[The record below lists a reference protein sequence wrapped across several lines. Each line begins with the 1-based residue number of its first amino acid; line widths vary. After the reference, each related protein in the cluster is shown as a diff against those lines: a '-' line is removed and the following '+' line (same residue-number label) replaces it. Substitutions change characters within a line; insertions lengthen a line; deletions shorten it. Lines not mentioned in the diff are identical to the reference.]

1 MAGVRVSGGE
11 REVKAE
17 SERDRGD
24 EGERGGGEGATEGR
38 TKSQWRKERRWRRKA
53 SKEKSGRTGWVGGN
67 EIEVRVGAKVRTVPF
82 SVKAPTEIKLIGAS
96 GACRQSLRT
105 KTTLRVPE
113 VTRKRTEPRAR
124 VGRKPQLAVLT

>member
-11 REVKAE
+11 REVKTE

-24 EGERGGGEGATEGR
+24 EDMKAKGGGDRRARAGEGGGEGATEGR
-38 TKSQWRKERRWRRKA
+38 TKSQWRKERRWRRTA
-53 SKEKSGRTGWVGGN
+53 SKEKSGRTGWAGGN
-67 EIEVRVGAKVRTVPF
+67 EIEVRVEAKVRTAPF

-105 KTTLRVPE
+105 KTTLR
-113 VTRKRTEPRAR
+113 
-124 VGRKPQLAVLT
+124 